1 MPFLTIIDTLII
13 GDNRLIISHSPLNQ
27 GNVIRI
33 YFGDLLLPA
42 FNFENISI
50 DFSWLSIKGVVSC
63 GILMQHKVIVQWFV
77 QGFN

>member
-1 MPFLTIIDTLII
+1 MPFLTIIDTSII
-13 GDNRLIISHSPLNQ
+13 GDNRLIISHSPLNR

-50 DFSWLSIKGVVSC
+50 DFSWLSIKGLCHV
-63 GILMQHKVIVQWFV
+63 GY
-77 QGFN
+77 

>member
-13 GDNRLIISHSPLNQ
+13 SDNRLIISHSPLNQ

-42 FNFENISI
+42 FKFENISI
-50 DFSWLSIKGVVSC
+50 DFSWLSIKGLCHV
-63 GILMQHKVIVQWFV
+63 GY
-77 QGFN
+77 